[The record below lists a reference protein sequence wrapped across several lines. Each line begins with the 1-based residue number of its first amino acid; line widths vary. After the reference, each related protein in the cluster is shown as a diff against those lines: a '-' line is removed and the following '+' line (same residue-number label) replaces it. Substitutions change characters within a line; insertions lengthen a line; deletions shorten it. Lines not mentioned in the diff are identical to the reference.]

1 MNQIHTQNSLQ
12 GKTHWALWAVCL
24 FSMVLAGF
32 ITTFKELMWMQY
44 AREQGWLG
52 AQFAAAQQFS
62 FGASAI
68 GVLLWAVLADVWG
81 RKQALLLAWM
91 GAVLVCGSLWL
102 LPSRFELLRWA
113 HMMSELA
120 LAGIP
125 VVSVVWCWENSQR
138 LRYGLCGLVMSG
150 FALGMFAAHVL
161 DYADLVAIMATHGLL
176 VVSVACVLVVGALAV
191 FTPQALPENV
201 AATASQM
208 PYAAGQLPRHDW
220 ATWFKNLLLYSAIL
234 GLSLALTLGL
244 REYVNTVAMKMNANA
259 HTLAQVNQVLSILT
273 AGGLVLGLFVSGW
286 VMQFL
291 GRLTALWGLC
301 VLSLGCVAYMTW
313 QPRVFQDFDGAWVLM
328 GAALGLSG
336 LMWWSKALL
345 AASVVHHRCTAW
357 ALASMGSAVIAAGIH
372 DQLQTLAL
380 GERFPFEYYA
390 AMMVLL
396 AILLAWVCKLKV
408 LD

>member
-32 ITTFKELMWMQY
+32 ITNLKELMWIQY
-44 AREQGWLG
+44 ARELRWSG
-52 AQFAAAQQFS
+52 AQFEAAQQFS
-62 FGASAI
+62 FGANAV
-68 GVLLWAVLADVWG
+68 GVLLWAMLADVWG
-81 RKQALLLAWM
+81 RKKALLLAWM
-91 GAVLVCGSLWL
+91 VVALACGSLWL

-113 HMMSELA
+113 HMMSALA

-125 VVSVVWCWENSQR
+125 VVSVVWCWEYSQR
-138 LRYGLCGLVMSG
+138 LRYGLCGCLLSG
-150 FALGMFAAHVL
+150 FVLGMFAALVL
-161 DYADLVAIMATHGLL
+161 DYADLVAITASYYGLMMG
-176 VVSVACVLVVGALAV
+176 VACVLVIGALAMLA
-191 FTPQALPENV
+191 PKALPEN
-201 AATASQM
+201 ADATAIQM
-208 PYAAGQLPRHDW
+208 PYAAGLLPRHDW
-220 ATWFKNLLLYSAIL
+220 AIWFKNLLLYSAIL
-234 GLSLALTLGL
+234 GLSLVLTLGL
-244 REYVNTVAMKMNANA
+244 REYVNTAAMKMNANM

-273 AGGLVLGLFVSGW
+273 AGGLALGLFVSGW

-313 QPRVFQDFDGAWVLM
+313 QPNVFQDFDGAWILM

-336 LMWWSKALL
+336 LTWWSKALV

-372 DQLQTLAL
+372 DQLQKLAL
-380 GERFPFEYYA
+380 GERFSFEYYA
-390 AMMVLL
+390 AMMVLM
-396 AILLAWVCKLKV
+396 AILLALVRKPKV